1 MIKPEILSPAG
12 NPEKLC
18 AAVRFGA
25 DAVYLAGKS
34 FGMRAGA
41 GNFTLDEMD
50 AAIKHAHKNGVKVY
64 ITLNTMPRASEYDAL
79 EKYIAAVNELGPDAY
94 IVADLGV
101 MTTLRKLCPDAVI
114 HVSTQASVVSPS
126 AAETYMRLFGARR
139 VVLAREL
146 SLYEIADI
154 RKKTSPELE
163 LEVFVHG
170 AMCVSYSGRCLL
182 SNHFTGRDGN
192 RGECAQPCRWNYKL
206 YKLEEGKDASRQ
218 PGIEQTEDGTFIM
231 SSRDMCMIEHIPEL
245 CEAGIS
251 SFKIEGRMKS
261 TYYAAATALVYRQAT
276 DAYFADPGSYKVS
289 AEYLRILE
297 SVTHRKYD
305 TGYFFD
311 KPMEDAKIVD
321 EPGYI
326 TERPYFGIVA
336 DYNAETGFAKI
347 IQKNKTVCGDTVRF
361 LTPDGDKEPF
371 RITQLYDNEMQSI
384 ISTPH
389 PKMEFYI
396 KTPYQVGKGDI
407 LH

>member
-1 MIKPEILSPAG
+1 MRKPEILSPAG
-12 NPEKLC
+12 NFEKLK

-41 GNFTLDEMD
+41 GNFTLEEMD
-50 AAIKHAHKNGVKVY
+50 SAIKYAHGHGVKVY
-64 ITLNTMPRASEYDAL
+64 VTVNTMPRADEYDAL
-79 EKYIAAVNELGPDAY
+79 KKYISKVNELKPDAY

-101 MTTLRKLCPDAVI
+101 MDTLHRLCPDAAL
-114 HVSTQASVVSPS
+114 HVSTQASVVSP
-126 AAETYMRLFGARR
+126 ETADVYMRLFGAKRI
-139 VVLAREL
+139 VLAREL
-146 SLYEIADI
+146 SLSEIKEI
-154 RKKTSPELE
+154 RAKTSPELE
-163 LEVFVHG
+163 LEVFIHG

-206 YKLEEGKDASRQ
+206 FKLEEGKDSSRQ

-261 TYYAAATALVYRQAT
+261 TYYTAATALAYRQAV
-276 DAYFADPGSYKVS
+276 DAYCKDPENYRFSPELV
-289 AEYLRILE
+289 RILE

-311 KPMEDAKIVD
+311 KPIENAKTVD

-326 TERPYFGIVA
+326 TERPYFGIVSE
-336 DYNAETGFAKI
+336 YNAETGFAKL

-361 LTPDGDKEPF
+361 LTADGDKESF
-371 RITQLYDNEMQSI
+371 RITELYDKEMQNI

-396 KTPYQVGKGDI
+396 KTPYPVGEGDI

>member
-1 MIKPEILSPAG
+1 MRAPEILSPAG
-12 NPEKLC
+12 NPEKLK

-41 GNFTLDEMD
+41 GNFTLEEM
-50 AAIKHAHKNGVKVY
+50 AQATEYAHGHGVKVY
-64 ITLNTMPRASEYDAL
+64 VTVNTMPRADEYDAL
-79 EKYIAAVNELGPDAY
+79 KKYVCTVNELKPDAY

-101 MTTLRKLCPDAVI
+101 MDTLRKLCPGTAL
-114 HVSTQASVVSPS
+114 HVSTQASVVSPET
-126 AAETYMRLFGARR
+126 AEVYMRLFGAKRI
-139 VVLAREL
+139 VLAREL
-146 SLYEIADI
+146 SLNEIKEI
-154 RKKTSPELE
+154 RAKTSPELE
-163 LEVFVHG
+163 LETFIHG

-206 YKLEEGKDASRQ
+206 YKLEEGKDSSRQ

-261 TYYAAATALVYRQAT
+261 TYYTAATALAYRKAV
-276 DAYFADPGSYKVS
+276 DAYFDDPDSYVFS
-289 AEYLRILE
+289 PEYLRILE

-311 KPMEDAKIVD
+311 KPTENAKTVD

-326 TERPYFGIVA
+326 TERPYFGIVSE
-336 DYNAETGFAKI
+336 YNAETGFAKL

-371 RITQLYDNEMQSI
+371 RIAELYDGEMQSI

-396 KTPYQVGKGDI
+396 KTPYKVGEGDI

>member
-12 NPEKLC
+12 NIEKLY

-25 DAVYLAGKS
+25 DAVYLAGKRY
-34 FGMRAGA
+34 GMRAGA
-41 GNFTLDEMD
+41 GNFTADELDS
-50 AAIKHAHKNGVKVY
+50 AIKYAHNNGVKVY
-64 ITLNTMPRASEYDAL
+64 VTLNTMPRDDEYGEL
-79 EKYIAAVNELGPDAY
+79 KKYILQLDEMKPDAY
-94 IVADLGV
+94 IVSDVGV
-101 MTTLRKLCPDAVI
+101 MQTLHELCPDAVI
-114 HVSTQASVVSPS
+114 HVSTQASVVSS
-126 AAETYMRLFGARR
+126 KTADTYMRLFGVKRI
-139 VVLAREL
+139 VLAREL
-146 SLYEIADI
+146 SLCEIAKI
-154 RKKTSPELE
+154 RKNTSPELE
-163 LEVFVHG
+163 LETFVHG

-206 YKLEEGKDASRQ
+206 FKLEESKDETRR

-261 TYYAAATALVYRQAT
+261 TYYTAATALAYRQAV
-276 DAYFADPGSYKVS
+276 DAYVKSPESYETDPLLV
-289 AEYLRILE
+289 ELLE

-305 TGYFFD
+305 TGYYFD
-311 KPMEDAKIVD
+311 KPMSDAKIVD

-326 TERPYFGIVA
+326 TERPYFGIV
-336 DYNAETGFAKI
+336 TGYDKESGYAQI
-347 IQKNKTVCGDTVRF
+347 RQKNKTVCGDKVRF
-361 LTPDGDKEPF
+361 LTPSGDTAPF
-371 RITQLYDNEMQSI
+371 RIEEILNEEKESV

-389 PKMEFYI
+389 PKMLFYI
-396 KTPYQVGKGDI
+396 KTPYPVGEGDI

>member
-1 MIKPEILSPAG
+1 MRKPEVLSPAG
-12 NPEKLC
+12 TPEKLK

-25 DAVYLAGKS
+25 DAVYLSGKS

-41 GNFTLDEMD
+41 GNFSLDEM
-50 AAIKHAHKNGVKVY
+50 AEAIKYAHEHGVKVY
-64 ITLNTMPRASEYDAL
+64 VTVNTMPRADEYAAL
-79 EKYIAAVNELGPDAY
+79 EKYISAVNELEPDAY
-94 IVADLGV
+94 IVADIGV
-101 MTTLRKLCPDAVI
+101 MDAFHRLIPDANL
-114 HVSTQASVVSPS
+114 HVSTQASIVSS
-126 AAETYMRLFGARR
+126 ETAETYMRLFGAKR

-146 SLYEIADI
+146 SLSEIAEI
-154 RKKTSPELE
+154 RKNTSPELE

-206 YKLEEGKDASRQ
+206 FRLEEGKDASRQ

-261 TYYAAATALVYRQAT
+261 VYYAAATALAYRQAV
-276 DAYFADPGSYKVS
+276 DSYCNDPDNYKFS
-289 AEYLRILE
+289 PEYLRILE

-321 EPGYI
+321 TPGYI
-326 TERPYFGIVA
+326 TERPYYGIVSGY
-336 DYNAETGFAKI
+336 DENTGYAKI
-347 IQKNKTVCGDTVRF
+347 VQKNKTVCGDTVRF

-371 RITQLYDNEMQSI
+371 RIAELYDNEMQSI
-384 ISTPH
+384 ISAPH

-396 KTPYQVGKGDI
+396 KTPYKVGEGDI

>member
-1 MIKPEILSPAG
+1 MIRPEILSPAG
-12 NPEKLC
+12 NPEKLR

-41 GNFTLDEMD
+41 GNFSLDEMD
-50 AAIKHAHKNGVKVY
+50 EAIKYAHEHGVKVY
-64 ITLNTMPRASEYDAL
+64 VTVNTMPRADEYDAL
-79 EKYIAAVNELGPDAY
+79 KKYICELYEMKPDAY

-101 MTTLRKLCPDAVI
+101 MDTLHRLCPDANL
-114 HVSTQASVVSPS
+114 HVSTQASVVSPET
-126 AAETYMRLFGARR
+126 AEVYMRTFGAKRI
-139 VVLAREL
+139 VLAREL
-146 SLYEIADI
+146 SLSEIKEI
-154 RKKTSPELE
+154 RAKTSPELE
-163 LEVFVHG
+163 LETFVHG

-206 YKLEEGKDASRQ
+206 YKLEESKDVSRQ

-261 TYYAAATALVYRQAT
+261 TYYTAATALAYRQAVES
-276 DAYFADPGSYKVS
+276 YCGDPDNYRFSP
-289 AEYLRILE
+289 EYLRILE

-321 EPGYI
+321 TPGYI
-326 TERPYFGIVA
+326 TERPYFGIVSDYDA
-336 DYNAETGFAKI
+336 DTGFAKI
-347 IQKNKTVCGDTVRF
+347 VQKNKAVCGDTVRF
-361 LTPDGDKEPF
+361 LTPEGDKEPF

-396 KTPYQVGKGDI
+396 KTPYPIGEGDI

>member
-12 NPEKLC
+12 NTEKLY

-25 DAVYLAGKS
+25 DAVYLAGKRY
-34 FGMRAGA
+34 GMRAGA
-41 GNFTLDEMD
+41 GNFTADELD
-50 AAIKHAHKNGVKVY
+50 HAVKYAHSHGVKVY
-64 ITLNTMPRASEYDAL
+64 VTINTMPRDGEYDGL
-79 EKYIAAVNELGPDAY
+79 KRYIKELDAIKPDAY
-94 IVADLGV
+94 IVSDIGV
-101 MTTLRKLCPDAVI
+101 MQTLHELCPDAVI
-114 HVSTQASVVSPS
+114 HVSTQASVVSS
-126 AAETYMRLFGARR
+126 KTADTYMRLFGVKRI
-139 VVLAREL
+139 VLAREL
-146 SLYEIADI
+146 SLCEISEI
-154 RKKTSPELE
+154 RKNTSPELE
-163 LEVFVHG
+163 LETFVHG

-206 YKLEEGKDASRQ
+206 YKLEESKDETRQ

-245 CEAGIS
+245 CRAGIS

-261 TYYAAATALVYRQAT
+261 TYYTAATAYAYRHAL
-276 DAYFADPGSYKVS
+276 DGYLADPENYKMES
-289 AEYLRILE
+289 HLTELLE

-311 KPMEDAKIVD
+311 KPMNDAKTVD

-326 TERPYFGIVA
+326 TERPYFGIVEGY
-336 DYNAETGFAKI
+336 DKESGFAAVR
-347 IQKNKTVCGDTVRF
+347 QKNKVVCGDRVNF
-361 LTPDGDKEPF
+361 LTPDGETEPF
-371 RITQLYDNEMQSI
+371 RIAELYDEEMQSI

-389 PKMEFYI
+389 PKMTFYI
-396 KTPYQVGKGDI
+396 KTPYPVGEGDI

>member
-12 NPEKLC
+12 NTEKLK

-50 AAIKHAHKNGVKVY
+50 DAIKYAHENGVKVY
-64 ITLNTMPRASEYDAL
+64 VTVNTMPRADEYDAL
-79 EKYIAAVNELGPDAY
+79 KKYIRAVNELKPDAY
-94 IVADLGV
+94 IVADIGV
-101 MTTLRKLCPDAVI
+101 MDMLHKLCSDANL
-114 HVSTQASVVSPS
+114 HVSTQASVVSP
-126 AAETYMRLFGARR
+126 ETADVYMRLFGAKRI
-139 VVLAREL
+139 VLAREL
-146 SLYEIADI
+146 SLSEIIKI
-154 RKKTSPELE
+154 RKETSPELE
-163 LEVFVHG
+163 FEVFIHG

-192 RGECAQPCRWNYKL
+192 RGECAQPCRWNYRL
-206 YKLEEGKDASRQ
+206 YKLEEGKDSSRQ

-245 CEAGIS
+245 CESGIS

-261 TYYAAATALVYRQAT
+261 TYYTAATALAYRKAV
-276 DAYFADPGSYKVS
+276 DAYFAEKDNYVCSPEYK
-289 AEYLRILE
+289 RILE

-311 KPMEDAKIVD
+311 KPIENAKTVD

-326 TERPYFGIVA
+326 TERPYFGIVSEY
-336 DYNAETGFAKI
+336 DGKTGYAKI

-371 RITQLYDNEMQSI
+371 RITELYDGEMQSI

-396 KTPYQVGKGDI
+396 KTPYPVGEGDI

>member
-1 MIKPEILSPAG
+1 MTKPEILSPAG
-12 NPEKLC
+12 NAEKLK

-25 DAVYLAGKS
+25 DAVYLAGKN

-41 GNFTLDEMD
+41 GNFTLTEM
-50 AAIKHAHKNGVKVY
+50 AEAIEYAHEHNVKVY
-64 ITLNTMPRASEYDAL
+64 VTVNTMPRADEYDDL
-79 EKYIAAVNELGPDAY
+79 KKYISAVNELKPDAY

-101 MTTLRKLCPDAVI
+101 MDTLHRLCPDAAL
-114 HVSTQASVVSPS
+114 HVSTQASVVSPET
-126 AAETYMRLFGARR
+126 AEVYMRLFGAKRI
-139 VVLAREL
+139 VLAREL
-146 SLYEIADI
+146 SLSEIIKI
-154 RKKTSPELE
+154 RKRTSPELE
-163 LEVFVHG
+163 FETFVHG

-261 TYYAAATALVYRQAT
+261 VYYTAATALAYRQAV
-276 DAYFADPGSYKVS
+276 DAYCTDPENYSFS
-289 AEYLRILE
+289 SEHLRILE

-305 TGYFFD
+305 TGYFFN
-311 KPMEDAKIVD
+311 KPMEDAKTVD

-326 TERPYFGIVA
+326 TERPYFGIVSEY
-336 DYNAETGFAKI
+336 DENTGFAKI
-347 IQKNKTVCGDTVRF
+347 VQKNKTVCGDTVRF

-371 RITQLYDNEMQSI
+371 RIAELYDADMQSI

-396 KTPYQVGKGDI
+396 KTPYRVGEGDI

>member
-1 MIKPEILSPAG
+1 MRKPEVLSPAG
-12 NPEKLC
+12 TPEKLK

-25 DAVYLAGKS
+25 DAVYLSGKS

-41 GNFTLDEMD
+41 GNFSLDEM
-50 AAIKHAHKNGVKVY
+50 AEAIKYSHERGVKVY
-64 ITLNTMPRASEYDAL
+64 VTVNTMPRADEYAAL
-79 EKYIAAVNELGPDAY
+79 EKYISAVNELKPDAY
-94 IVADLGV
+94 IVADIGV
-101 MTTLRKLCPDAVI
+101 MDAFHRLIPDANL
-114 HVSTQASVVSPS
+114 HVSTQASIVSPET
-126 AAETYMRLFGARR
+126 AETYMRLFGAKR

-146 SLYEIADI
+146 SLSEIAEI
-154 RKKTSPELE
+154 RKNTSPELA

-206 YKLEEGKDASRQ
+206 FRLEEGKDASRQ

-261 TYYAAATALVYRQAT
+261 VYYAAATALAYRQAV
-276 DAYFADPGSYKVS
+276 DSYCNDPDNYKFLP
-289 AEYLRILE
+289 EYLRILE

-326 TERPYFGIVA
+326 TERPYYGIVSEY
-336 DYNAETGFAKI
+336 DENTGFAKI
-347 IQKNKTVCGDTVRF
+347 VQKNKTVCGDTVRF

-371 RITQLYDNEMQSI
+371 RIAELYDNEMQSI
-384 ISTPH
+384 ISAPH

-396 KTPYQVGKGDI
+396 KTPYKVGEGDI

>member
-12 NPEKLC
+12 TFEKLK

-25 DAVYLAGKS
+25 DAVYLAGQS

-41 GNFTLDEMD
+41 GNFTLAEM
-50 AAIKHAHKNGVKVY
+50 AEAIEYAHGHGVKVY
-64 ITLNTMPRASEYDAL
+64 VTVNTMPRADEYDAL
-79 EKYIAAVNELGPDAY
+79 KKYIPAVNELKPDAY
-94 IVADLGV
+94 IVADPGV
-101 MTTLRKLCPDAVI
+101 MDAFHRLIPDANL
-114 HVSTQASVVSPS
+114 HVSTQASIVSPET
-126 AAETYMRLFGARR
+126 AEVYMRLFGAKR

-146 SLYEIADI
+146 SLNEIIKI
-154 RKKTSPELE
+154 RINTSPELE

-261 TYYAAATALVYRQAT
+261 VYYAAATALAYRQAV
-276 DAYFADPGSYKVS
+276 DAYCGDPENYTFSP
-289 AEYLRILE
+289 EHLRILE

-326 TERPYFGIVA
+326 TERPYYGIVA
-336 DYNAETGFAKI
+336 GYDENTGFAKI
-347 IQKNKTVCGDTVRF
+347 IQKNKAVCGDTVRF

-371 RITQLYDNEMQSI
+371 RITELYDGEMQSI

-396 KTPYQVGKGDI
+396 KTPYKVGEGDI